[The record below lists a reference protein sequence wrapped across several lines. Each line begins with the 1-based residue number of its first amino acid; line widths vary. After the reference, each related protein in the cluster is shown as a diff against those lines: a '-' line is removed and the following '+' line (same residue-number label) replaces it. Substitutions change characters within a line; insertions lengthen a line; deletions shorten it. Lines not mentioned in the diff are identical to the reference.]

1 MKCPFCGAADTT
13 VADTRVND
21 DGDVVRRRRRC
32 PKCDRRFTTTERAEI
47 RMPQVVKK
55 NGWRVDFEREKLAAS
70 LWLALRKRPVTV
82 EAVEA
87 AITRIEEQLLSL
99 GVREVSSEKI
109 GEMVMGEL
117 KKLDTVAYVR
127 FASVYRSF
135 EDVDEFS
142 ELVREVSG
150 PARRTPSTSTGR

>member
-32 PKCDRRFTTTERAEI
+32 PRCDRRFTTTERAEI
-47 RMPQVVKK
+47 RLPQVVKK
-55 NGWRVDFEREKLAAS
+55 NGLRVDFEREKLAAS

-87 AITRIEEQLLSL
+87 AIQRIEEQLLSL
-99 GVREVSSEKI
+99 GVREVASEKI

-117 KKLDTVAYVR
+117 KKLDKVAYVR
-127 FASVYRSF
+127 FASVYRNF
-135 EDVDEFS
+135 EDVDEFA
-142 ELVREVSG
+142 ELIREV
-150 PARRTPSTSTGR
+150 RRSPLRRDS

>member
-32 PKCDRRFTTTERAEI
+32 PNCDRRFTTTERAEI
-47 RMPQVVKK
+47 RLPQVVKK

-150 PARRTPSTSTGR
+150 PAPRTRVPGQ